1 MVQPRPPEAQKV
13 AALREAL
20 PATGAGIYL
29 DTATHGPLPAETAA
43 AMREAD
49 EWELRVGRAT
59 AGRDEDVLQRSEEA
73 RAVLAALVG
82 GQPHEMALMP
92 GLEVALAVAAWAP
105 DWQRGDR
112 ILTTSGTDPRVGA
125 ALAGVAGRL
134 ALEIDVAVLP
144 EGGGADELV
153 GAMEALTTERTRL
166 VAVSHVL
173 PGAGLQVPLPQL
185 AELAHRRGA
194 WLAVDASASAGAIPM
209 AAPETGADLICFST
223 DAWCLGPEGTAAL
236 WAGPRAL
243 AEARTAIGPAT
254 DGPAG
259 EARRLEP
266 GTLPRT
272 TLLGLARSVG
282 WLEMYV
288 GLEWALERT
297 GRLVEQAYA
306 ALAAVPGV
314 ELLTPAASRA
324 AIVTFRVAGWSETE
338 VLEEL
343 RRRVFAIML
352 PLPESNALRASLAWF
367 NTEEEIDRLAQAVA
381 VISGHTPDTL
391 PRRPSLLVL
400 PDAGGAE

>member
-59 AGRDEDVLQRSEEA
+59 AGRDEDVLQRAEEA

-92 GLEVALAVAAWAP
+92 GLDVALAVAAWAP

-134 ALEIDVAVLP
+134 ALEVDVAVLP
-144 EGGGADELV
+144 EGGGPDELV
-153 GAMEALTTERTRL
+153 GAMEALATERTRL

-173 PGAGLQVPLPQL
+173 PGIGLQVPLPRLTEVAQ
-185 AELAHRRGA
+185 RSGA
-194 WLAVDASASAGAIPM
+194 WLAVDASGSAGAIPL
-209 AAPETGADLICFST
+209 AAPETGADLVTFAT

-243 AEARTAIGPAT
+243 GEARTAIALQAT
-254 DGPAG
+254 AG

-314 ELLTPAASRA
+314 ELLTPAGSRA
-324 AIVTFRVAGWSETE
+324 AIVTFRVAGWTATE

-367 NTEEEIDRLAQAVA
+367 NTEEEIDRLVQAVA
-381 VISGHTPDTL
+381 VIAGHTPDTL